1 MLFLMQVINFIVM
14 NCFAFLRINLHM
26 PCHGYDVL
34 GLLLQH
40 IHFCH
45 NLLQW
50 STTKTRSCRKAKT
63 FISTIL
69 ELKNK
74 DNKTLLQKQAFLN

>member
-1 MLFLMQVINFIVM
+1 MIFLMQVINFIVM
-14 NCFAFLRINLHM
+14 NCFSFLRISLHM

-45 NLLQW
+45 NLLQG
-50 STTKTRSCRKAKT
+50 STTRTRSSRKAKT
-63 FISTIL
+63 FISTIV
-69 ELKNK
+69 ELKNE
-74 DNKTLLQKQAFLN
+74 DHQTLLQKQVLLN